1 MANAIAEIFVTLGL
15 DASDFQKGMNNADK
29 QMQGIGDRASK
40 VGEELRKGLGLA
52 FSDVIKAAF
61 PLLGVTGA
69 INALAGA
76 QKGLYSVMKASK
88 ETGIPAEQYAAWGR
102 AAENLGYSAEDAQ
115 GALAGLQSSL
125 QEAALTG
132 RSQAAG
138 VLTYLGV
145 SLFKANGQ
153 MKSSVEVLRDLSG
166 VLSKMPVEKARI
178 YGQMMGISPS
188 TVALLREGKNLTEE
202 LAKQLEAGPTKE
214 QAQRAWEVQKAWNQL
229 SQSGGDLARE
239 LLVTLSP
246 AIIKV
251 FDVVKEL
258 SQFLSQ
264 NHELVLFAGG
274 AIVAAKSFTTLA
286 TAFTVAGKAG
296 AAALTLIGTAAKA
309 NPLLLGLT
317 AIVAALYSISKWFKG
332 ESSVVGSVLE
342 SIGIKAEN
350 LKAIFQAI
358 GKVLSIIF
366 APLAIVANL
375 LGSILNK
382 VFDEDEAQVTFDDA
396 KKSKVISNQNSE
408 KKDENRDRIVKK
420 DKPRPEIRA
429 ESVQKAQV
437 TFEDAKKWKEMT
449 DGMRGNVIVAQAR
462 EVQAPPS
469 IINNR
474 NTSGTVNSQVHN
486 EVTINA
492 PNGNAGEIKKAV
504 QSGIQSGMSG
514 FDRSLITFQESGF
527 ISK

>member
-15 DASDFQKGMNNADK
+15 DASDFQKGMKNADK

-76 QKGLYSVMKASK
+76 QRGLYSVMKASK

-145 SLFKANGQ
+145 GLFKANGQ

-188 TVALLREGKNLTEE
+188 TVALLREGKELTAE

-214 QAQRAWEVQKAWNQL
+214 QAQKAWEVQKAWNQL

-258 SQFLSQ
+258 SRFLSQ
-264 NHELVLFAGG
+264 NHELVLLAGG

-296 AAALTLIGTAAKA
+296 AVALTLIGAAAKA

-317 AIVAALYSISKWFKG
+317 AIVAALYSISKWFNG
-332 ESSVVGSVLE
+332 ESSIVGSVLE

-358 GKVLSIIF
+358 GKVLSFIF
-366 APLAIVANL
+366 SPLAIVANI
-375 LGSILNK
+375 LGTALSYLMD
-382 VFDEDEAQVTFDDA
+382 DEDLPKEPGDD
-396 KKSKVISNQNSE
+396 KSKKRLKAGDQGSLVSPDSR
-408 KKDENRDRIVKK
+408 KWRD
-420 DKPRPEIRA
+420 
-429 ESVQKAQV
+429 
-437 TFEDAKKWKEMT
+437 MT
-449 DGMRGNVIVAQAR
+449 NGMRGNVVVSQAR
-462 EVQAPPS
+462 EVQTPPS

>member
-40 VGEELRKGLGLA
+40 VGDELRKGLGLA
-52 FSDVIKAAF
+52 FSDVVKAAF

-115 GALAGLQSSL
+115 GALAGLQTSL

-178 YGQMMGISPS
+178 YGQMMGISPA
-188 TVALLREGKNLTEE
+188 TVALLREGKDLTAE

-251 FDVVKEL
+251 FEVVKEL
-258 SQFLSQ
+258 SRFLSQ

-274 AIVAAKSFTTLA
+274 AILAAKSFTTLA

-296 AAALTLIGTAAKA
+296 AAALILIGNAAKA

-317 AIVAALYSISKWFKG
+317 AVIAALYSISKWFKG
-332 ESSVVGSVLE
+332 ESSFVGNALE

-358 GKVLSIIF
+358 GKIISVIF
-366 APLAIVANL
+366 APLAMVANI
-375 LGSILNK
+375 LGSALDYLIG
-382 VFDEDEAQVTFDDA
+382 DEDKQ
-396 KKSKVISNQNSE
+396 KKDGETESKGRNKTTNQGGIISQNSQ
-408 KKDENRDRIVKK
+408 KWRD
-420 DKPRPEIRA
+420 
-429 ESVQKAQV
+429 
-437 TFEDAKKWKEMT
+437 MT
-449 DGMRGNVIVAQAR
+449 SGMLGNVVVGQAR

-469 IINNR
+469 VINNNR